1 MADRRLFSEKY
12 NNLVTRWNISSE
24 ILSYIIRR
32 YEKLLILEQKSLKEN
47 VIKLPRFFRD
57 KRTDEEYLYD
67 LIDGWLMEDIICDA
81 WLKPKL
87 LEIKSDIEIKNM
99 GTNRDRVIQK
109 SDSSKISTKPDFVF
123 EVNGQDVGIEL
134 QMARAEL
141 AKGYDMKETKVK
153 RAIKDG
159 NLFLWVI
166 VPKDEYFIIDPQS
179 EMSLLKPEANPLW
192 GGKIVYH
199 ISQQF
204 IEKVGGY
211 SKMIDKIPNNFIKKL
226 KLL

>member
-12 NNLVTRWNISSE
+12 NDLVARWNISGE

-32 YEKLLILEQKSLKEN
+32 YEKLLIREQKSLKEN
-47 VIKLPRFFRD
+47 AIKLTRFFRD
-57 KRTDEEYLYD
+57 RRTDEEYLYD

-87 LEIKSDIEIKNM
+87 LQIKSDIEIKNM

-123 EVNGQDVGIEL
+123 EAKGQDIGIEL
-134 QMARAEL
+134 QMARTEL
-141 AKGYDMKETKVK
+141 PKGYDMKETKVK

-166 VPKDEYFIIDPQS
+166 VPKDEYFIIDPRG
-179 EMSLLKPEANPLW
+179 EMSALKPEPNPLW
-192 GGKIVYH
+192 GGKAVYH

-204 IEKVGGY
+204 IEEIGGY
-211 SKMIDKIPNNFIKKL
+211 SKMIDKIPSKFIKKL
-226 KLL
+226 KLI